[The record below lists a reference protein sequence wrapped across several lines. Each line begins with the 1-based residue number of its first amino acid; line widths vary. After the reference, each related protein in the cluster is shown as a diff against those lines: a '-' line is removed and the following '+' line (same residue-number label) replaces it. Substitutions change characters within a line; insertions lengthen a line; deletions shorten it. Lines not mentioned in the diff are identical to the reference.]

1 MMRFFKTLFPVLL
14 SCLLVVMGCDKKGK
28 VGYVQNAKL
37 FQSFTGTIELEAKV
51 KIKKGFNTAQL
62 DSLRQLIENGRV
74 DLRDLYSKRAE
85 EYGREETLL
94 VEQFTSE
101 VWAFI
106 NDGIKEYGD
115 THGYDFIFGA
125 TGDGSLM
132 FARESTN
139 VTDSVIQFINRKYSG
154 KPK

>member
-1 MMRFFKTLFPVLL
+1 M
-14 SCLLVVMGCDKKGK
+14 
-28 VGYVQNAKL
+28 
-37 FQSFTGTIELEAKV
+37 
-51 KIKKGFNTAQL
+51 
-62 DSLRQLIENGRV
+62 